1 MRDWMKEKRIS
12 SSLTQKQVAEALGIT
27 ESYYG
32 FIESGARQ
40 KRLDITIAAQ
50 LSTLFRMP
58 LGDIVALEAKE
69 GD

>member
-12 SSLTQKQVAEALGIT
+12 SGFTQKQVAEALGIT

-69 GD
+69 GG

>member
-12 SSLTQKQVAEALGIT
+12 SGFTQKQVAEALGIT

-40 KRLDITIAAQ
+40 KKLDITIAAQ

-69 GD
+69 GG